1 MKQRTMMYK
10 IPLITTGILAMLS
23 LCLGHAVAQTPYHVV
38 AHWPVGG
45 SGGWDYMTDDPVA
58 HRLYLA
64 HNIAVDVI
72 DTENGKRIGS
82 IAGLHGT
89 HGIALGPDGRY
100 GYISDGR
107 GDAVVVF
114 DRHTL
119 ATLATAPAGTNPD
132 GIAYEPMTGTVW
144 AFNGRSSDV
153 SVLETN
159 TRKMIATIPLPGK
172 PEFPVADGR
181 GFVFDNIESKNELV
195 KLDAKTKQIVN
206 VYPLTGCESPSGLSI
221 DRARRRL
228 FSVCENK
235 VMAVT
240 DADTG
245 HVIETVPIG
254 EGPDATRY
262 DAKRHLVFASD
273 GESGDMTIVS
283 MKGRKARIVQ
293 TLTTERGARTMA
305 LDESTGR
312 VYTVTA
318 QFGANP
324 APSADNPHG
333 RPSPVPGSFEVL
345 VIGR

>member
-1 MKQRTMMYK
+1 MKRHTM
-10 IPLITTGILAMLS
+10 IHTASLVFTGIMAAVA
-23 LCLGHAVAQTPYHVV
+23 LCPARAVAQPPYRVL
-38 AHWPVGG
+38 AHRVVGG
-45 SGGWDYMTDDPVA
+45 SGGWDYMTDDPAA

-64 HNIAVDVI
+64 HNVAVYVI
-72 DTENGKRIGS
+72 DTDTGKEIGS
-82 IAGLHGT
+82 IAGLRGT
-89 HGIALGPDGRY
+89 HGIALGPNGRY

-107 GDAVVVF
+107 GNAVVVF

-119 ATLATAPAGTNPD
+119 ATLATVPAETNPD
-132 GIAYEPMTGTVW
+132 GIAYEPVTRTVW
-144 AFNGRSSDV
+144 AFNGRSDDV
-153 SVLETN
+153 SVLDTA

-195 KLDAKTKQIVN
+195 KLNARTKQVVG
-206 VYPLTGCESPSGLSI
+206 VYPLTGCDSPSGLSV
-221 DRARRRL
+221 DRAGRRL
-228 FSVCENK
+228 FSVCDNK

-245 HVIETVPIG
+245 HVLATVPIG

-262 DAKRHLVFASD
+262 DAKRRLVFASD

-283 MKGRKARIVQ
+283 MEGPKPRVVQ
-293 TLTTERGARTMA
+293 TLKTERGARTMA

-312 VYTVTA
+312 AYTVTA
-318 QFGANP
+318 QFGP
-324 APSADNPHG
+324 RPSPSPDNPHG
-333 RPSPVPGSFEVL
+333 RPAPVPGSFEVL